1 MTPKNGAYLQGKKVV
16 VVGMGASGVAA
27 ANLALN
33 HGAIVTACDDL
44 PLASLS
50 DPARALAQRGVT
62 FRPIG
67 QAKFAGV
74 DLIVVSPGVPP
85 RAEFDEATASGV
97 AVVGEV
103 ELATSC
109 LPTGTPYAAIG
120 GTNGKSTT
128 TSLLGAILAA
138 EGKRVFTGGNLGE
151 PLAAHVDDH
160 PGYDAVVLE
169 VSSFQMER
177 VDAFRPRAAVLLNVT
192 PDHLDR
198 YPSLAAYA
206 AAKGNMFL
214 GQRETDVALVP
225 VHDSICRAEAQ
236 RGRGQIFTFGSGG
249 DLDLDDAKITDRR
262 DGEVYLLA
270 DLILTGRH
278 NAANLAAAIGAA
290 RVMGASADAVRA
302 TMRTFRPLPH
312 RTEWV
317 AEIEGVRF
325 YDDSKGTNVGAVVTA
340 LDGLYEDRCVL
351 VAGGRDKG
359 GSYEPLARA
368 LARRGRAAVL
378 IGEAAE
384 AIAAAIGA
392 VVPVARASSMEEA
405 VAEAARLALPGDAVL
420 LSPGCSS
427 FDMFR
432 DYKQRGDEFVRAVRA
447 LEVSVIDA
455 SRTTLGAS

>member
-1 MTPKNGAYLQGKKVV
+1 MNGAYLKGKRVV
-16 VVGMGASGVAA
+16 VVGMGQSGVAA
-27 ANLALN
+27 ATLALA

-44 PLASLS
+44 PLAALS
-50 DPARALAQRGVT
+50 DQARALAQRGVT
-62 FRPIG
+62 FRPIE
-67 QAKFAGV
+67 QSMYAGV

-85 RAEFDEATASGV
+85 RVEFDEAIASGV
-97 AVVGEV
+97 AVIGEV
-103 ELATSC
+103 ELSTSC
-109 LPTGTPYAAIG
+109 LSPDVPYAAVG

-138 EGKRVFTGGNLGE
+138 DGKRVFTGGNLGE

-177 VDAFRPRAAVLLNVT
+177 VDAFHPRAAILLNVT

-214 GQRETDVALVP
+214 GQGAADVAIVP
-225 VHDSICRAEAQ
+225 QGDAVCLAEA
-236 RGRGQIFTFGSGG
+236 RRGQAAIVTFGPGG
-249 DLDLDDAKITDRR
+249 DLDLDDAKVTDRR

-270 DLILTGRH
+270 DMILAGRH

-290 RVMGASADAVRA
+290 RVMGASPEAVRA

-317 AEIEGVRF
+317 AEVAGVRF

-340 LDGLYEDRCVL
+340 LEGLYEDRCVL

-359 GSYEPLARA
+359 GSYEPLVQA
-368 LARRGRAAVL
+368 LVRRGRAAVL
-378 IGEAAE
+378 LGEAAA
-384 AIAAAIGA
+384 AIAAAIGD
-392 VVPVARASSMEEA
+392 VVPVVRAASMDEA
-405 VAEAARLALPGDAVL
+405 VSEAARLARPGDAVL

-432 DYKQRGDEFVRAVRA
+432 DYKDRGDAFVRAVRA
-447 LEVSVIDA
+447 LETSHA
-455 SRTTLGAS
+455 AAGAP